1 MRHGNRSAGLRSVL
15 CGIRAA
21 IREGATRLARPTAPR
36 GLARRRV
43 LDAALALFAEH
54 GVHGTSLQM
63 IADRI
68 GVSKAAVY
76 YQFHSKEDIAL
87 EVLRPS
93 IEDMARVIRIAEG
106 LPDPQQR
113 RAVAVSGLIE
123 MAVRYRQLGVFFY
136 GDPVIDQ
143 IVCAQPAFKAVT
155 DRLRELLEGPDREAA
170 DRIAYSVFFSGVGKA
185 AANPELVDIDD
196 VELHRA
202 LLQLSERI
210 LAPTA
215 HV

>member
-1 MRHGNRSAGLRSVL
+1 M
-15 CGIRAA
+15 
-21 IREGATRLARPTAPR
+21 ARPATAR
-36 GLARRRV
+36 GLARGRV

-93 IEDMARVIRIAEG
+93 IEDMARVIRIAEV
-106 LPDPQQR
+106 LPEADQR
-113 RAVAVSGLIE
+113 RAVAVSGLLE
-123 MAVRYRQLGVFFY
+123 MVVRNRDLAVFFY

-143 IVCAQPAFKAVT
+143 IVLTQPEFSNVAS
-155 DRLRELLEGPDREAA
+155 RLRELIEGPDRKPA
-170 DRIAYSVFFSGVGKA
+170 DRIAYSVFFAGVGRA
-185 AANPELVDIDD
+185 AADPDLADIDD
-196 VELHRA
+196 NEMHAV
-202 LLQLSERI
+202 LLSMSERI
-210 LAPTA
+210 LGHGSP
-215 HV
+215 VSP